1 MSSLEINNILVNAG
15 TEIFVTDKT
24 LLGGNQCNDESK
36 LEISVCN
43 IMVYLRR
50 QTEHKYSVLGGLSI
64 ELDKEND
71 KLDVLSYLSKFC
83 KNFLKTI

>member
-1 MSSLEINNILVNAG
+1 
-15 TEIFVTDKT
+15 
-24 LLGGNQCNDESK
+24 
-36 LEISVCN
+36 
-43 IMVYLRR
+43 MVYLRR